1 MTNFSSLVGS
11 DFTGYINATTVF
23 GEIQKSVISKDFK
36 GGKVNNFFGS
46 TVLDFSNAD
55 INGIAVVDISQAF
68 GEIIISVPANWRVE
82 VDLTQLF
89 AAVEDKRMSK
99 YQKNSNDKI
108 LVLTGISGFANIEL
122 RNAG

>member
-99 YQKNSNDKI
+99 YQKNGNDKI
-108 LVLTGISGFANIEL
+108 LVLTGISVFANIEL